1 MGGFVMNKELPNT
14 KTIIKRSAIVII
26 VILLCLGFMA
36 YKNYFNQKRQREIDE
51 STISSMASEEMDIE
65 ETESEK
71 SKEESET
78 NIIFQKEFLVDNQ
91 RLTLFLSEEDENLE
105 INAWG
110 NADTE
115 EKATLMLVVFISAFD
130 DLNIDYSIFIMCG
143 EKSVLYSKSAGSI
156 IVSGS
161 NKDGSPTLS
170 MPDWVVSEF
179 TMSEEELNNY
189 SAEILTDIK
198 EFGEELGK

>member
-1 MGGFVMNKELPNT
+1 MNEELPST
-14 KTIIKRSAIVII
+14 KAIIKRSVIVMI
-26 VILLCLGFMA
+26 VILLCFGVMA

-51 STISSMASEEMDIE
+51 STRNSMASEEMDIE
-65 ETESEK
+65 ETKNEK
-71 SKEESET
+71 TEEESKT
-78 NIIFQKEFLVDNQ
+78 NIFFQKEFMVDNQ

-115 EKATLMLVVFISAFD
+115 EKATLMLAVFKSAFD
-130 DLNIDYSIFIMCG
+130 DSNIDYSIFIMCG
-143 EKSVLYSKSAGSI
+143 EKSIMYLKRAGSI

-179 TMSEEELNNY
+179 TMPEEKFNNY
-189 SAEILTDIK
+189 SAEILTAIK
-198 EFGEELGK
+198 EFGEELGKEME